1 MSNAINDE
9 HPVILIELKPRPGV
23 QQVANVPTEK
33 LAELSA
39 EGLANATT
47 TVQNMADWVNRTMDN
62 LAGNPDEV
70 AVEFGITLDVKG
82 KALVAEVGAQAA
94 IGIAL
99 TWKRGSGKSG

>member
-1 MSNAINDE
+1 MSNANNNQQ
-9 HPVILIELKPRPGV
+9 PTILVELKPRPGV
-23 QQVANVPTEK
+23 QQVAITSEK

-39 EGLANATT
+39 EALANATS
-47 TVQNMADWVNRTMDN
+47 TVQNMADWVNTTMDN

-70 AVEFGITLDVKG
+70 EVEFGITLDVKG